1 MGKLKLT
8 HRVVVVKKY
17 ILWLILIMTACGLL
31 GSVQLRWSSDMA
43 TARSRFIEQSHAE
56 TRLSAEKIDSVLHSI
71 YENLRTLA
79 SIPGIRN
86 IDHSSINFSDE
97 SRTIAQQI
105 YNNLATNMAISKIYV
120 LPIDFDPK
128 KLNPVTQKP
137 QTPILTF
144 DQFIVDVGDGQSNA
158 QSISQLM
165 DVMRPIAGKPAEI
178 ETFEYLQLV
187 DHARWLQDHYANKSQ
202 ISALDIPFI
211 SGSEIITS
219 DNGVFTKSGKES
231 DRYGIVFSVP
241 YYDAKGQIKGLVST
255 VMLTANLRNSIP
267 RADTTLLNVATKYNV
282 STAAM
287 QNPFALFS
295 KIQNTESKSIYSEKL
310 NIATR
315 DWRSPWLVYGEK
327 ADQDFYGSSIVRA
340 IDVTRRN
347 TTFGVL
353 AAAALGALSLWLTTR
368 NMKQASMLAE
378 SLNKARII
386 AEDSERS
393 AQDNAN
399 QLQKLNDDIS
409 RLNME
414 LAEKLN
420 MLSKA
425 QDDIVKKGKMAQL
438 GHLVATVAHE
448 IRNPLSG
455 IRNSSFLLQRKLK
468 DNPVDYTNYFT
479 RIETGINRCDTIIT
493 QLLDYSRSRKLISEN
508 ADISQWLEDLLNE
521 HAVKLPP
528 TVQLSL
534 SLPENQFVVPF
545 DKDRLRGGI
554 VNLINNAAEALTG
567 KSNEEAQS
575 RLIEIELKHS
585 ERGAEIEVRDNG
597 PGIPAEILAKIGEP
611 LFTTK
616 SFGTGLGIA
625 MVQKTAELHGGGLE
639 IQSEHGKGAAFKI
652 WFPLLTE
659 GTIAA

>member
-1 MGKLKLT
+1 MVL
-8 HRVVVVKKY
+8 VVKKY
-17 ILWLILIMTACGLL
+17 ASWIILVAIA
-31 GSVQLRWSSDMA
+31 GSLFGFVQLRWNDEMA
-43 TARSRFIEQSHAE
+43 AARSRFIEQSHADAQ
-56 TRLSAEKIDSVLHSI
+56 LSTEKIDSALRSI
-71 YENLRTLA
+71 HENLRTLA
-79 SIPGIRN
+79 SIPGVRN
-86 IDHSSINFSDE
+86 IDRHGTNFSDE
-97 SRTIAQQI
+97 SHTVFQQI
-105 YNNLATNMAISKIYV
+105 FNNLKNNVSISEIYV

-128 KLNPVTQKP
+128 KMDPATQKP
-137 QTPILTF
+137 EEPILKF
-144 DQFIVDVGDGQSNA
+144 DQFVFEGAIGTERERRANTPSNGNAVDDK
-158 QSISQLM
+158 
-165 DVMRPIAGKPAEI
+165 KPEVQI
-178 ETFEYLQLV
+178 YEYLQLV
-187 DHARWLQDHYANKSQ
+187 DHAQWFQNNYANVSK
-202 ISALDIPFI
+202 ISGLDYPFI
-211 SGSEIITS
+211 SSSEVLTGDNSMFLKTGRDLDRSGII
-219 DNGVFTKSGKES
+219 
-231 DRYGIVFSVP
+231 FSVP
-241 YYDAKGQIKGLVST
+241 FYNSQGALKGMVSG
-255 VMLTANLRNSIP
+255 VMLSENLRSIIP

-287 QNPFALFS
+287 QNPFALFN
-295 KIQNTESKSIYSEKL
+295 KIQNTKSDTIYSEKL
-310 NIATR
+310 LVHTK
-315 DWRSPWLVYGEK
+315 DWRSPWLIYAEK
-327 ADQDFYGSSIVRA
+327 ADQTFYSSSIVRA
-340 IDVTRRN
+340 IDATRRN
-347 TTFGVL
+347 NSTSVL
-353 AAAALGALSLWLTTR
+353 FAAALGALCIWLTQR
-368 NMKQASMLAE
+368 NLKQASLLAKSLDAARMLAE
-378 SLNKARII
+378 ESQYA
-386 AEDSERS
+386 
-393 AQDNAN
+393 AQANAT
-399 QLQKLNDDIS
+399 QLQHLNEDIVKLNQQ
-409 RLNME
+409 

-521 HAVKLPP
+521 HSAKLPP
-528 TVQLSL
+528 SVQLSL
-534 SLPENQFVVPF
+534 TLPESQFMAPF

-554 VNLINNAAEALTG
+554 VNLVNNAAESLTG

-575 RLIEIELKHS
+575 RLIEIELKKT

-625 MVQKTAELHGGGLE
+625 MVQKTAELHGGSLE

-652 WFPLLTE
+652 WFPLVNE
-659 GTIAA
+659 EPIAA